1 MIHEILQDPDWASY
15 ENLFFFLSLG
25 KYDTKIQT
33 NQSNCHIEEFLILGE
48 LWKDHIE
55 YLKKMVD
62 ILTLQF
68 IGDRLSSFPMKIDPP
83 VEYRI
88 FVILY
93 TTPNTGRL
101 IGIGIRIITTSSN
114 VSSLF
119 APCSEERL
127 QKAMYLISRG
137 LLNSYHHQIEQMF
150 CTLPL

>member
-1 MIHEILQDPDWASY
+1 MLHEILQDPDWASY
-15 ENLFFFLSLG
+15 ENLFFFLSRG

-33 NQSNCHIEEFLILGE
+33 NQSNSHIEEFLILGE
-48 LWKDHIE
+48 PWKNHIE
-55 YLKKMVD
+55 YLESVIN

-68 IGDRLSSFPMKIDPP
+68 IGDRLSIFPTDIDPS

-93 TTPNTGRL
+93 TTPNVGRL
-101 IGIGIRIITTSSN
+101 IGIGIRIMTTSSN

-137 LLNSYHHQIEQMF
+137 LLNSSHHQIEQMF

>member
-33 NQSNCHIEEFLILGE
+33 NQSNCQIEEFLILGE
-48 LWKDHIE
+48 PWKNHIE
-55 YLKKMVD
+55 YLKKVID
-62 ILTLQF
+62 IFTLQF
-68 IGDRLSSFPMKIDPP
+68 IGERLSNFPLDIDPS

-101 IGIGIRIITTSSN
+101 IGIGIRIITTSLS
-114 VSSLF
+114 VSSMF

-137 LLNSYHHQIEQMF
+137 LLNSSHHQIEQMF
-150 CTLPL
+150 FTLPL

>member
-88 FVILY
+88 FMILY

>member
-15 ENLFFFLSLG
+15 ENLFFFL
-25 KYDTKIQT
+25 
-33 NQSNCHIEEFLILGE
+33 
-48 LWKDHIE
+48 DHIE
-55 YLKKMVD
+55 YLKKEID

-68 IGDRLSSFPMKIDPP
+68 IGDRLSSFPMDIDPP

-88 FVILY
+88 FLILY

-101 IGIGIRIITTSSN
+101 IGIGIKIITTSSN

-127 QKAMYLISRG
+127 QKAIYLISRG
-137 LLNSYHHQIEQMF
+137 LLNSSHHQIEQMF
-150 CTLPL
+150 CTLPI